1 MYGGHSGAEYGTD
14 GVARGREEGTEGGRS
29 AAAKYP
35 GFAPRYERRARYLSR
50 ESENHKEKYC

>member
-1 MYGGHSGAEYGTD
+1 MYGAHSGRNTEPTVRQKGW
-14 GVARGREEGTEGGRS
+14 EEGTGERS

-35 GFAPRYERRARYLSR
+35 GFAPRYEQRARYLSR